1 MSFSNRTTNNL
12 LKRLNWP
19 LIAITSILLI
29 IGLINIYSASYQTQD
44 TFSNLFYM
52 QLLWAL
58 LGVVV
63 FFFVSFTNYRLL
75 TRTAYILYGINIA
88 SLMAVSLFGSVF
100 GGAKRWLDLGL
111 FNYQPSETT
120 KLVLIILLARILSTK
135 RSWRF
140 MTFAELLKPALLIAL
155 PIVFIVSQ
163 PDLGTALITLFITG
177 SILIFAKVDKN
188 ILLFS
193 LAVIIVVTP
202 LTWNFGLKE
211 YQKNRILAFIS
222 PDRDPSGT
230 GYNIIQSKI
239 AIGSGRIFGKG
250 FQKGTQSQLEF
261 LPERSTDFIFS
272 VLSEEYGFVGSIITV
287 LLFLILTLI
296 GFHSA
301 FQSRDKDG
309 VFLCVGMSFYLF
321 WHTFINIGMTMGI
334 VPVAGIPLP
343 LISYGG
349 SSLLTTML
357 VLGVISSVSCRKYLF

>member
-1 MSFSNRTTNNL
+1 MLFPDNTTSNII
-12 LKRLNWP
+12 KKLNWP
-19 LIAITSILLI
+19 LIVTTSILLL
-29 IGLINIYSASYQTQD
+29 IGLINIYSASYRTQD
-44 TFSNLFYM
+44 ISNLFYM
-52 QLLWAL
+52 QLIWVV
-58 LGVVV
+58 LGFAV
-63 FFFVSFTNYRLL
+63 FFFISLIDYHFL
-75 TRTAYILYGINIA
+75 TRTAYILYSINII
-88 SLMAVSLFGSVF
+88 SLIAVSLFGNVF

-120 KLVLIILLARILSTK
+120 KLVLIVLLARILSTK

-140 MTFAELLKPALLIAL
+140 MTFVELLKPAILITL
-155 PIVFIVSQ
+155 PLIFIVIQ
-163 PDLGTALITLFITG
+163 PDLGTALITLIIAS
-177 SILIFAKVDKN
+177 SILIFAKVNKN
-188 ILLFS
+188 ILLSS
-193 LAVIIVVTP
+193 LGVIIVITP
-202 LTWNFGLKE
+202 LVWSVGLKE
-211 YQKNRILAFIS
+211 YQKNRILTFIS

-239 AIGSGRIFGKG
+239 AIGSGQVLGKG

-272 VLSEEYGFVGSIITV
+272 VLSEEHGFIGSIITV
-287 LLFLILTLI
+287 LLFLFLILI

-334 VPVAGIPLP
+334 VPVVGIPLP

-349 SSLLTTML
+349 SSLLTTM
-357 VLGVISSVSCRKYLF
+357 VALGVISSVSCRRYLF

>member
-1 MSFSNRTTNNL
+1 MLFPNRKTNTI

-19 LIAITSILLI
+19 LIAATSALLI
-29 IGLINIYSASYQTQD
+29 IGLINIYSASYRTQ
-44 TFSNLFYM
+44 LFYM
-52 QLLWAL
+52 QLIWVL
-58 LGVVV
+58 LGFVV
-63 FFFVSFTNYRLL
+63 FFFVSFINYRLL
-75 TRTAYILYGINIA
+75 TRTAYILYGINMA
-88 SLMAVSLFGSVF
+88 SLIAVSLFGNVF

-140 MTFAELLKPALLIAL
+140 MTFVELLKPAVLITL
-155 PIVFIVSQ
+155 PIIFIVSQ
-163 PDLGTALITLFITG
+163 PDLGTALITLIIAS

-188 ILLFS
+188 ILLSS
-193 LAVIIVVTP
+193 LAVIIVITP
-202 LTWNFGLKE
+202 LAWSFGLKE
-211 YQKNRILAFIS
+211 YQKNRILTFIS

-239 AIGSGRIFGKG
+239 AIGSGQIFGKG

-272 VLSEEYGFVGSIITV
+272 VLSEEYGFIGSIITV
-287 LLFLILTLI
+287 LLFLLLILI

-301 FQSRDKDG
+301 FQSRDKNG

-334 VPVAGIPLP
+334 VPVVGIPLP

-349 SSLLTTML
+349 SSLLTTM
-357 VLGVISSVSCRKYLF
+357 VALGIISSVSCRKYLF

>member
-1 MSFSNRTTNNL
+1 MLFPNNTTNNII
-12 LKRLNWP
+12 KKLNWP
-19 LIAITSILLI
+19 LIVTTSILLI
-29 IGLINIYSASYQTQD
+29 IGLINIYSASYRTQD
-44 TFSNLFYM
+44 TSVNLFYM
-52 QLLWAL
+52 QLIWVV
-58 LGVVV
+58 LGFTV
-63 FFFVSFTNYRLL
+63 FFFISLIDYHFL
-75 TRTAYILYGINIA
+75 TRTAYILYGLNII
-88 SLMAVSLFGSVF
+88 SLIAVSLFGNVF

-120 KLVLIILLARILSTK
+120 KLVLIVLLARILSTK

-140 MTFAELLKPALLIAL
+140 MTFVELLKPAILITL
-155 PIVFIVSQ
+155 PIIFIVSQ
-163 PDLGTALITLFITG
+163 PDLGTALITLIIAS
-177 SILIFAKVDKN
+177 SILIFAKVNKN
-188 ILLFS
+188 ILLSS
-193 LAVIIVVTP
+193 LGIIIFITP
-202 LTWNFGLKE
+202 LVWSFGLKE
-211 YQKNRILAFIS
+211 YQKNRILTFIS

-239 AIGSGRIFGKG
+239 AIGSGQVLGKG

-272 VLSEEYGFVGSIITV
+272 VLSEEHGFIGSIITI
-287 LLFLILTLI
+287 LLFLFLILI

-334 VPVAGIPLP
+334 VPVVGIPLP

-349 SSLLTTML
+349 SSLLTTM
-357 VLGVISSVSCRKYLF
+357 VALGVISSVSCRRYLF